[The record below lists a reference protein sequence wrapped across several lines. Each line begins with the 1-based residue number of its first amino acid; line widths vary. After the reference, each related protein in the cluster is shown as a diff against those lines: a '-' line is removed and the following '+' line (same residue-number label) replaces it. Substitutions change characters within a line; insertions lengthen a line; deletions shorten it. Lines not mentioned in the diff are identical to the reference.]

1 MLEKRIVNLRTA
13 SFAAP
18 YVRETLLRGNCS
30 GILPFSLLQGE
41 NFCFGVYHTDGYLR
55 LRRVKKLDAEQILL
69 LAEKILRLIDRC
81 SDCLLY
87 PEDYI
92 LNPDTLYVRRDLSE
106 IRLAYLPASGKTDV
120 RRSLRYLLAEL
131 KPLTG
136 GNGLQ
141 SLKLLEQLLE
151 SEDQKTD
158 RLIGCLEERRREI
171 AFLT

>member
-1 MLEKRIVNLRTA
+1 MLEKRIVNLKTG

-18 YVRETLLRGNCS
+18 YIRETLLRGNCS

-41 NFCFGVYHTDGYLR
+41 NFCFGVYHTEGYLR
-55 LRRVKKLDAEQILL
+55 LRHMEKLDAEQILL
-69 LAEKILRLIDRC
+69 LAERILRLIERC
-81 SDCLLY
+81 SDCLLF

-106 IRLAYLPASGKTDV
+106 IRLAYLPACGKTDV
-120 RRSLRYLLAEL
+120 RRSLRDLLAEL

-141 SLKLLEQLLE
+141 SLKFLGYLLEC
-151 SEDQKTD
+151 EDRKTD
-158 RLIGCLEERRREI
+158 RIIGCLEDRRREI